1 MFKLQKLAIRNIAGL
16 TKRTSC
22 RAYFRSLRIL
32 TLTAIYI
39 LEIAMYVKIN
49 LASFEIN
56 SNFHLYDTRN
66 RDALC
71 FPVHD
76 LSTFER
82 SPVYMGIKIYNNLPI
97 FIRAIS
103 SVSGFKSN
111 F

>member
-1 MFKLQKLAIRNIAGL
+1 
-16 TKRTSC
+16 
-22 RAYFRSLRIL
+22 
-32 TLTAIYI
+32 
-39 LEIAMYVKIN
+39 MYVKIN

-103 SVSGFKSN
+103 SVSGFKKQLLAFLQNNVFYDLSKFFDFVYTN
-111 F
+111 Y